1 MRRHLLLNSIG
12 ESMLD
17 IRKIQYRMRLGGVL
31 EEASA
36 VKKYGGKYAR
46 HTQNTIQNASWGC
59 S

>member
-1 MRRHLLLNSIG
+1 MAEITLN
-12 ESMLD
+12 
-17 IRKIQYRMRLGGVL
+17 IRKIQRGMRLSGVL

-36 VKKYGGKYAR
+36 GKKYGGKHAR